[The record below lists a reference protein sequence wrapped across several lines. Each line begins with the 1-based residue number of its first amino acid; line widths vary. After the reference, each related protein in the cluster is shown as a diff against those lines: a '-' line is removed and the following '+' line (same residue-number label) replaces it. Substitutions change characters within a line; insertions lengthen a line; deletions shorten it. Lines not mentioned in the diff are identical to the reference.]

1 MKQQLRSICMIL
13 GFLVGAIFHEEL
25 AFLTPILPVGIAIM
39 LSITFL
45 GVDTSRLKPRRKHIS
60 VLFSIYAI
68 AMVSWYAVH
77 LAGYPL
83 LAEALFFCAATPIAS
98 ASPIIVSLLKG
109 DVEFST
115 TAMVLSQVV
124 FSILMP
130 LLLPLVVQGGGVSYG
145 ELALLSASQIAAV
158 LVAPAAIAALLR
170 WLYPPCSAWPAKLRD
185 VSLGIWVFNL
195 VVVAAAGV
203 ERLLQTNTSY
213 LDMLPILFAAA
224 ALCAFCFFF
233 GYRLGAPNLKR
244 ECSQALGQKNTI
256 LSLYMATQSYAA
268 PLAYLGPLIYVFCHN
283 IANAVQLSLA
293 ARDEKLRQV
302 KDSEP

>member
-13 GFLVGAIFHEEL
+13 GFLVGSVFHEEL
-25 AFLTPILPVGIAIM
+25 GFLTPILPVGIAIM
-39 LSITFL
+39 LSITFI
-45 GVDTSRLKPRRKHIS
+45 GMDTSRLKPRRKHLS

-68 AMVSWYAVH
+68 AMVCWYVVH

-115 TAMVLSQVV
+115 TAMVLSQAV
-124 FSILMP
+124 FSVLMP
-130 LLLPLVVQGGGVSYG
+130 LLLPLVVQAADISYG
-145 ELALLSASQIAAV
+145 ELALLSASQIATV
-158 LVAPAAIAALLR
+158 LVAPAIIAVLLR
-170 WLYPPCSAWPAKLRD
+170 WLYPPCRAWSAKLRD

-195 VVVAAAGV
+195 VIVAAAGV
-203 ERLLQTNTSY
+203 ERLHRTQTS
-213 LDMLPILFAAA
+213 LRDMLPIMLGAAI
-224 ALCAFCFFF
+224 LCAFCFFF
-233 GYRLGAPNLKR
+233 GYRIGAPNLKR

-268 PLAYLGPLIYVFCHN
+268 PMAYLGPLIYVFCHN

-293 ARDEKLRQV
+293 AREEKKQHRN
-302 KDSEP
+302 

>member
-13 GFLVGAIFHEEL
+13 GFLVGSVFHEEL
-25 AFLTPILPVGIAIM
+25 GFLTPILPVGIAIM
-39 LSITFL
+39 LSITFI
-45 GVDTSRLKPRRKHIS
+45 GMDTSRLKPRRKHLS

-68 AMVSWYAVH
+68 AMVSWYVVH

-115 TAMVLSQVV
+115 TAMVLSQAV
-124 FSILMP
+124 FSVLMP
-130 LLLPLVVQGGGVSYG
+130 LLLPLVVQAADISYG
-145 ELALLSASQIAAV
+145 ELALLSASQIATV
-158 LVAPAAIAALLR
+158 LVAPAIIAVLLR
-170 WLYPPCSAWPAKLRD
+170 WLYPPCRAWSAKLRD

-195 VVVAAAGV
+195 VIVAAAGV
-203 ERLLQTNTSY
+203 ERLHRTQTS
-213 LDMLPILFAAA
+213 LWDMLPIMLGAAF
-224 ALCAFCFFF
+224 LCAFCFFF
-233 GYRLGAPNLKR
+233 GYRIGAPNLKR

-268 PLAYLGPLIYVFCHN
+268 PMAYLGPLIYVFCHN

-293 ARDEKLRQV
+293 AREEKKQQRN
-302 KDSEP
+302 

>member
-1 MKQQLRSICMIL
+1 MKQQLRSVCMVL
-13 GFLVGAIFHEEL
+13 GFLVGSVFHEEL
-25 AFLTPILPVGIAIM
+25 GFLTPILPVGIAVM
-39 LSITFL
+39 LSITFI
-45 GVDTSRLKPRRKHIS
+45 GMDTSRLRPRRKHIS
-60 VLFSIYAI
+60 VLCAIYAI
-68 AMVSWYAVH
+68 AMVSWYTVH

-115 TAMVLSQVV
+115 TAMVLSQGL
-124 FSILMP
+124 FSVLMP
-130 LLLPLVVQGGGVSYG
+130 LLLPIVVQGPDVSYG
-145 ELALLSASQIAAV
+145 ELALLSASQIATV
-158 LVAPAAIAALLR
+158 LVIPAVISVLLR
-170 WLYPPCSAWPAKLRD
+170 RLYPPCRAWSAKLRD

-203 ERLLQTNTSY
+203 ERLHRVHASLW
-213 LDMLPILFAAA
+213 DMLPIMLAAA
-224 ALCAFCFFF
+224 LLCAFCFFF

-268 PLAYLGPLIYVFCHN
+268 PMAYLGPLIYVFCHN
-283 IANAVQLSLA
+283 IANAFQLFLA
-293 ARDEKLRQV
+293 AREEKNKRERHV
-302 KDSEP
+302 GG